1 MPHEPV
7 TILVDGHVHVHS
19 AFSWDGVLAA
29 AASNFDR
36 ARRQLG
42 LTEPRTGCL
51 MLTESAGV
59 HAFRSLRDRP
69 AVVESAG
76 WRATPAGGGGAIAL
90 RRADGWTIWVVA
102 GRQIVAAEDLEVL
115 ALACD
120 RKFPDAR
127 PIREVLPEVID
138 AGGVPVIPW
147 GFGKWWFGRGR
158 LLRKLIE
165 ETDQPRF
172 FLGDNG
178 GRPRLGVTPP
188 LFAVAREHGIFV
200 LPGSDPLPFPEQAAR
215 VGSYGFTI
223 AGPDPESGG
232 SPEAWVRIAL
242 AGLDR
247 QPPVFGRREG
257 VLRFVRSQIGMQLVK
272 RGRRRGATD
281 HRS

>member
-19 AFSWDGVLAA
+19 EFSWHEVLAA

-42 LTEPRTGCL
+42 LAESGTGCL

-59 HAFRSLRDRP
+59 HAFRDLRDRP

-76 WRATPAGGGGAIAL
+76 WRATPSGGGGAIAV
-90 RRADGWTIWVVA
+90 RRADGWTIWIVA
-102 GRQIVAAEDLEVL
+102 GRQIVTAEDLEVL

-120 RKFPDAR
+120 REFPAGL
-127 PIREVLPEVID
+127 PIRDVLPGVTEV
-138 AGGVPVIPW
+138 GGVPVIPW

-165 ETDQPRF
+165 GTDGLRF

-188 LFAVAREHGIFV
+188 LFAVAREHGILV
-200 LPGSDPLPFPEQAAR
+200 LPGSDPLPFPDQGAR
-215 VGSYGFTI
+215 VGSYGFTL
-223 AGPDPESGG
+223 AGPDPDSDG
-232 SPEAWVRIAL
+232 SPGAWARAAL
-242 AGLDR
+242 SGLHR
-247 QPPVFGRREG
+247 QPPVFGEREG
-257 VLRFVRSQIGMQLVK
+257 VLRFARSQVRMQLVK
-272 RGRRRGATD
+272 RGGRILAG
-281 HRS
+281 

>member
-1 MPHEPV
+1 V

-29 AASNFDR
+29 AASNFGR
-36 ARRQLG
+36 ARSRSG
-42 LTEPRTGCL
+42 LAEPGTGCL

-76 WRATPAGGGGAIAL
+76 WRAAPAEHEGAITL
-90 RRADGWTIWVVA
+90 RRADGWTMWIVA
-102 GRQIVAAEDLEVL
+102 GRQVVAAEDLEVL

-120 RKFPDAR
+120 RELPDGLPLR
-127 PIREVLPEVID
+127 DVLQAVVD

-165 ETDQPRF
+165 EADRPRF

-178 GRPRLGVTPP
+178 GRPRLGAAPP
-188 LFAVAREHGIFV
+188 LFALAREHGILV
-200 LPGSDPLPFPEQAAR
+200 LPGSDPLPFPGQDAR
-215 VGSYGFTI
+215 VGSYGFTL
-223 AGPDPESGG
+223 AGQDPVPGTPPD
-232 SPEAWVRIAL
+232 AWVRTAL
-242 AGLDR
+242 ARLDR
-247 QPPVFGRREG
+247 QPPVFGGREG
-257 VLRFVRSQIGMQLVK
+257 VIRFVRSQVGMQLVK
-272 RGRRRGATD
+272 RRRRRAATG
-281 HRS
+281 HPS